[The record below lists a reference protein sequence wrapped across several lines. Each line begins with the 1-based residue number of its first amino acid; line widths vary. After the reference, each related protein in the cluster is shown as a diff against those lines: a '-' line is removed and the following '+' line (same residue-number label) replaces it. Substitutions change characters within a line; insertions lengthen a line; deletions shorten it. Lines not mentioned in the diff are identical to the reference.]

1 MRGAFPL
8 IQAKEKIIMTAKAPL
23 NSARPFRMVA
33 GLSRVEDLA
42 NGAQALGLGVGART
56 VFYCDGNAGNDGN
69 SGQGGWENSF
79 KTLTVALAASNAD
92 IAKDAYG
99 WAARNVIYCRG
110 DAFDEDLVLLAQKT
124 DVVGVGSYNA
134 KAKCALIGNH
144 VPTGTTCSYGTR
156 FFNFHFIA
164 NAAGGD
170 IWTLDSTVSDL
181 EFHNCTFYA
190 GSTTA
195 ATAAIVDTAAP
206 FLGLYNNEFIGRFSD
221 ATIEFG
227 TGDGF
232 RGTRIVGNYI
242 EGANNGIELA
252 SGTTASSGASLL
264 DGYIDKNI
272 IHVAALTIDDNA
284 DIAFCTNN
292 MLFSDATGGTA
303 LAVAIDVNVARCANN
318 YLVTSVLNQLYP
330 PNDVSS

>member
-1 MRGAFPL
+1 MPVLPKSPAGN
-8 IQAKEKIIMTAKAPL
+8 K
-23 NSARPFRMVA
+23 RPFRMVRGVS
-33 GLSRVEDLA
+33 GLDDLFDGYMA
-42 NGAQALGLGVGART
+42 YGHLAMGAKT
-56 VFYCDGNAGNDGN
+56 VYFVDGNNGIDGGAGD
-69 SGQGGWENSF
+69 SWDSAF
-79 KTLTVALAASNAD
+79 KTLTYALAVSNTD
-92 IAKDAYG
+92 IASGAKG
-99 WAARNVIYCRG
+99 WAARNVIYCKG

-134 KAKCALIGNH
+134 KAKAALIGNH

-170 IWTLDSTVSDL
+170 IWTLDNTVSDL
-181 EFHNCTFYA
+181 EFHDCTFHA

-227 TGDGF
+227 AGDGF

-242 EGANNGIELA
+242 EGANNGVELGA
-252 SGTTASSGASLL
+252 GTTASSGATLL
-264 DGYIDKNI
+264 NGIISNNI
-272 IHVAALTIDDNA
+272 IDVAAITVDDNA
-284 DIAFCTNN
+284 DIARVVNN
-292 MLFSDATGGTA
+292 ILISADGSS
-303 LAVAIDVNVARCANN
+303 LAAAVDLNVAISANN
-318 YLVTSVLNQLYP
+318 YLVSTTLNQLYP
-330 PNDVSS
+330 PNDAST